1 MVKSKSAYSTPS
13 KPGKLDTHIF
23 VIWVDN
29 EAGVL
34 ARVVGLFSGR
44 GYNIESLAVAEIDHK
59 KNLSR
64 VTIVTTG
71 TPQVIEQITLQLKK
85 LVPVH
90 KVANFK
96 REDKKVIFKEMAL
109 FKVVGNSV
117 KIKKALNTCKKYN
130 PVILDKT
137 KKSAVI
143 QITALRRE
151 IDSVTKNLKP
161 LGLVSASRTGAVA
174 MTRGAEVFN

>member
-1 MVKSKSAYSTPS
+1 MANPKSAYSI
-13 KPGKLDTHIF
+13 PGKLGKFDTHII
-23 VIWVDN
+23 VVWVDN

-44 GYNIESLAVAEIDHK
+44 GYNIESLAVAEIDPK
-59 KNLSR
+59 LNISR
-64 VTIVTTG
+64 ITIVTTG
-71 TPQVIEQITLQLKK
+71 TPQVIEQIKLQLKK

-90 KVANFK
+90 KVADFK

-109 FKVVGNSV
+109 FKVVGNSA
-117 KIKKALNTCKKYN
+117 KKEKALKACKKYN

-137 KKSAVI
+137 NKSYVI

-151 IDSVTKNLKP
+151 IDAMSKSLKKF
-161 LGLVSASRTGAVA
+161 GLVSVSRTGAVA
-174 MTRGAEVFN
+174 MTRGSEVFK

>member
-1 MVKSKSAYSTPS
+1 MAKAKSAYSTP
-13 KPGKLDTHIF
+13 GKLGKLGTHII
-23 VIWVDN
+23 VVWVDN

-44 GYNIESLAVAEIDHK
+44 GYNIESLAVAEIDPQL
-59 KNLSR
+59 NISR
-64 VTIVTTG
+64 ITIVTTG
-71 TPQVIEQITLQLKK
+71 TPQVIDQIKLQLKK

-90 KVANFK
+90 KVADFK

-109 FKVVGNSV
+109 FKVVGNSA
-117 KIKKALNTCKKYN
+117 KKEKALKACKKYN

-137 KKSAVI
+137 NKSYVI

-151 IDSVTKNLKP
+151 IDTMSKSLKKF
-161 LGLVSASRTGAVA
+161 GLVSVSRTGAVA
-174 MTRGAEVFN
+174 MTRGSEVFK